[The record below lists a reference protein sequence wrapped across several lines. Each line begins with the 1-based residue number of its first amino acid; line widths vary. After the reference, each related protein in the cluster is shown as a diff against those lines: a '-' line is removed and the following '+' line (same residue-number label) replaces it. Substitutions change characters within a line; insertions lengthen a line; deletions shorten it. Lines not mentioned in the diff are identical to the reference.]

1 MNLLNGKCGLVTGAG
16 SGIGRAS
23 AITSAK
29 EGAKV
34 MVSDILESGIIETV
48 KIIEESGGIAQY
60 CSCDISK
67 EEDVKKLID
76 ATISSFGKIDFAHN
90 NAGISNNPSPLTN
103 ISNEEFDKVMKVD
116 VYGTYYCIKHEFLAM
131 KKTGGS
137 IVNTVSGTGM
147 TGVGNLLPYATA
159 KAGVINMTRAA
170 AMEGGPLGIRV
181 NSISPGT
188 TMTPTLESYF
198 QMLPEQE
205 LIMASGVPMG
215 RLCKPE
221 EQADAVVFLI
231 SDKASMITGLN
242 LSIDGGALEGQFSK

>member
-23 AITSAK
+23 AITLAK

-90 NAGISNNPSPLTN
+90 DAGISNNPSPLTN
-103 ISNEEFDKVMKVD
+103 ISNEEFDKV
-116 VYGTYYCIKHEFLAM
+116 IKHEFLAM

-137 IVNTVSGTGM
+137 IVNTVSETGM
-147 TGVGNLLPYATA
+147 TSVGNLLPYATA

-170 AMEGGPLGIRV
+170 AMERGPLGIRV

>member
-116 VYGTYYCIKHEFLAM
+116 VYGTY
-131 KKTGGS
+131 
-137 IVNTVSGTGM
+137 
-147 TGVGNLLPYATA
+147 
-159 KAGVINMTRAA
+159 
-170 AMEGGPLGIRV
+170 
-181 NSISPGT
+181 
-188 TMTPTLESYF
+188 
-198 QMLPEQE
+198 
-205 LIMASGVPMG
+205 
-215 RLCKPE
+215 
-221 EQADAVVFLI
+221 
-231 SDKASMITGLN
+231 
-242 LSIDGGALEGQFSK
+242 